1 MGSGNIVQGI
11 IIPPI
16 DIDKNGKADTVETY
30 KVKEDAFGAVAS
42 GTYPSPPARFENLAT
57 MGKPEGLE
65 LAFIEWILT
74 DGQQYLESAGYVPL
88 TPEQQ
93 AESLAKL
100 K

>member
-1 MGSGNIVQGI
+1 
-11 IIPPI
+11 
-16 DIDKNGKADTVETY
+16 
-30 KVKEDAFGAVAS
+30 VAN
-42 GTYPSPPARFENLAT
+42 GTYPSPPSRFENLAT
-57 MGKPEGLE
+57 LGKPEGLE